1 MLILTK
7 SEMYLVFT
15 DAIIDETEINLYHQ
29 GIKINFIFSRQ
40 NGKCQHAQNT
50 NWDIIQQIKGKYGG
64 RKKGL
69 TLVNGTSGS
78 ISGKSRNISL

>member
-1 MLILTK
+1 MNYVSRSSELILTK

-40 NGKCQHAQNT
+40 NGKCQHA
-50 NWDIIQQIKGKYGG
+50 
-64 RKKGL
+64 
-69 TLVNGTSGS
+69 
-78 ISGKSRNISL
+78 